1 MAYTSNWNQP
11 PGNIHLLT
19 DDVHVWSALLDSPGE
34 TLQLLVQTLDS
45 DERKRADRFYFEQD
59 RTRFVVSHGLLRI
72 ILASYLNIEP
82 DKLQFSY
89 TSNGKPYLIQKFND
103 KELQFSLAH
112 SHELALF
119 ALTFDRRIGVDIEK
133 IYNFAETDQLANRIL
148 SRQEKAELRKHHPN
162 EKLETLFR
170 YWTCKEA
177 YAKATGEGLA
187 LPVEEIHTS
196 LVPGSMARLISI
208 KRSVREASRWSLQEL
223 HPVPGFAAA
232 LAVEG
237 HDYRLSQWQW
247 PQI

>member
-1 MAYTSNWNQP
+1 MAYTINLNQP
-11 PGNIHLLT
+11 PENISLLT
-19 DDVHVWSALLDSPGE
+19 DDVHVWCALLDVSAE

-45 DERKRADRFYFEQD
+45 DERMRASRFYFEQD
-59 RTRFVVSHGLLRI
+59 RTQFIVRHGLLRK

-89 TSNGKPYLIQKFND
+89 TSNGKPYLLQKFKD

-112 SHELALF
+112 SHQLALY
-119 ALTFDRRIGVDIEK
+119 AMTFDRRIGIDIEQ

-148 SRQEKAELRKHHPN
+148 SRQEKAELRKHLPT
-162 EKLETLFR
+162 EQLETLFR

-177 YAKATGEGLA
+177 YAKATGEGMS
-187 LPVEEIHTS
+187 LPLKEIHSS
-196 LVPGSMARLISI
+196 LFPGAMARLISI
-208 KRSVREASRWSLQEL
+208 KRSVQVASRWSLQEL

-232 LAVEG
+232 LVIEG

-247 PQI
+247 SQI